1 MVIDMYFYEE
11 YFDRNNHDLIGNYP
25 LSTFISFNR
34 QFSLDPTKYI
44 DQNTFLREN
53 SLISY
58 ESRFNFFN
66 KPVTYNFIQ
75 SSFSTSFT
83 MDEPLTFE
91 RKISR
96 NGGKTYKM
104 ENTTLISGSY
114 FYLSNRRVEH
124 IRLVYTYANLISDIG
139 GFSLTILKLIGL
151 VCTKLT
157 YLHLANRFI

>member
-1 MVIDMYFYEE
+1 
-11 YFDRNNHDLIGNYP
+11 
-25 LSTFISFNR
+25 
-34 QFSLDPTKYI
+34 
-44 DQNTFLREN
+44 
-53 SLISY
+53 
-58 ESRFNFFN
+58 
-66 KPVTYNFIQ
+66 
-75 SSFSTSFT
+75 